1 MKNPIISVII
11 PVFNEKH
18 TILKLLDL
26 VQSVDIEKEIII
38 IDDNST
44 DGSREIIKLLK
55 DNNIKVI
62 LEKSNSGKGNAIQKG
77 INKAIGD
84 IIIIQDAD
92 LEYSPS
98 EYPKLIQ
105 PILDGHADVVYGSR
119 FKGSSAHR
127 VLYFWHYVGN
137 KLLTILSN
145 MLTNIN
151 LTDIET
157 CYKVFRREIIQNIKL
172 KENRFGIEPEITAKI
187 AKTQC
192 RIYEIGISYKGRK
205 YEDGKKI
212 TFKDGLWAIWCIIKY
227 NLLKY

>member
-227 NLLKY
+227 NLLK

>member
-1 MKNPIISVII
+1 MKSPIISVVI

-44 DGSREIIKLLK
+44 DGSREIITSLK

-62 LEKSNSGKGNAIQKG
+62 LEKANFGKGNAIQKG
-77 INKAIGD
+77 INKAVGD

-92 LEYSPS
+92 LEYNPE

-105 PILDGHADVVYGSR
+105 PIIDGYADVVYGSR

-137 KLLTILSN
+137 KLLTIFSN

-157 CYKVFRREIIQNIKL
+157 CYKVFRREIIQNIEL
-172 KENRFGIEPEITAKI
+172 NENRFGIEPEITAKI

-192 RIYEIGISYKGRK
+192 RIYEIGISYNGRK

-212 TFKDGLWAIWCIIKY
+212 TFKDGLWAIWCIIRY
-227 NLLKY
+227 NLLK